1 MNAIDN
7 RYKRALIDEYESYTR
22 AKRTEDAAQVAD
34 VLREQYGHDVEKQAE
49 PEEKVQE
56 PAPRTTA
63 EPRPPEAAVAS
74 KPEPASV
81 EEKPTAAK
89 KAAAK
94 RTASQSAEVK

>member
-7 RYKRALIDEYESYTR
+7 RYKQALIDEYEAYSR
-22 AKRTEDAAQVAD
+22 AKRTESAEHVAE
-34 VLREQYGHDVEKQAE
+34 VLREQYGYDVEKQAE
-49 PEEKVQE
+49 PEEKAQE
-56 PAPRTTA
+56 PTPRTTA

-89 KAAAK
+89 KAVAK
-94 RTASQSAEVK
+94 RTASQSAEGK